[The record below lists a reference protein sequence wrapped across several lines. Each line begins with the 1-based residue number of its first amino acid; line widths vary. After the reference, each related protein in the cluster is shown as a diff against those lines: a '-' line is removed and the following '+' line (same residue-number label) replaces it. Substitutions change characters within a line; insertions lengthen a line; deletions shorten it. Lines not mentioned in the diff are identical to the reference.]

1 MTARA
6 LLVSSRVSVTPM
18 VGPRRCSFRVWVRV
32 REVFGLLWALR
43 DGFPARAD
51 HCLLA
56 LSVLG
61 GRSWWRVMSLVGLPR
76 VLLQVL
82 GVGVVRG
89 AALAPLVVGADGGLR
104 DWWWRWRQWQWGC
117 RLLLRLPS
125 LVSRFVLVIVSLVV
139 QMVRDVG
146 DAGVVRRRGDAMAD
160 PYPGGGV
167 AYGTV

>member
-18 VGPRRCSFRVWVRV
+18 LGRRRWCFWVWVWV

-43 DGFPARAD
+43 ACFPAGAD
-51 HCLLA
+51 HRLLA

-82 GVGVVRG
+82 GVGVV
-89 AALAPLVVGADGGLR
+89 
-104 DWWWRWRQWQWGC
+104 
-117 RLLLRLPS
+117 
-125 LVSRFVLVIVSLVV
+125 
-139 QMVRDVG
+139 
-146 DAGVVRRRGDAMAD
+146 
-160 PYPGGGV
+160 
-167 AYGTV
+167 